1 MTPGTTTTMKTIAV
15 LAVSAL
21 SVLFITTGMRQP
33 ATAVPSTTRATGDDQ
48 GGEKSVKFSHQNHVV
63 EREIACAD
71 CHTAAPGSES
81 SLDRL
86 IPDHQSCET
95 CHGEAI
101 ESDCAYCHTNPD
113 QIEAMVLPSRDLIFS
128 HKKHA
133 GTGGIAC
140 ETCHGGSPPNGSGN
154 DGGEEP
160 GGDDAKHSDAGST
173 ESHMPGMAM
182 CTDCHTTN
190 QVSVNCETCHS
201 NFANLIPEDH
211 LVSGFSKEHRRAARV
226 GSMDV
231 SCQTCHTES
240 FCQDCHTGDQL
251 RGFGGTRGL
260 MTVPGARQAL
270 KDSPDELRLQA
281 AHDLNYRFT
290 HSIDARNRMI
300 DCSGCH
306 DRQAFCAD
314 CHQNGGML
322 TEGKIKPQSHFEAG
336 WIMIGAGSGG
346 GRHAQMG
353 RRDIESCVS
362 CHDVEG
368 QDPTCVLCHSG
379 R

>member
-1 MTPGTTTTMKTIAV
+1 MTPGMEKTVKCAAV
-15 LAVSAL
+15 LALSAL
-21 SVLFITTGMRQP
+21 SVLFVSTGMRQP
-33 ATAVPSTTRATGDDQ
+33 AEAVAAPSAGPGDRQ
-48 GGEKSVKFSHQNHVV
+48 SIQKSVRFSHANHVT
-63 EREIACAD
+63 ERGIACAD
-71 CHTAAPGSES
+71 CHTAATESES
-81 SLDRL
+81 SSDRL

-95 CHGEAI
+95 CHGDAI

-113 QIEAMVLPSRDLIFS
+113 QIEPMVLPPVEVIFS

-133 GTGGIAC
+133 STAGIAC
-140 ETCHGGSPPNGSGN
+140 ETCHGGITDPDPADTATGGPPQMT
-154 DGGEEP
+154 
-160 GGDDAKHSDAGST
+160 AA
-173 ESHMPGMAM
+173 HMPSMPT
-182 CTDCHTTN
+182 CVDCHSAK

-201 NFANLIPEDH
+201 NFTDLIPESH
-211 LVSGFSKEHRRAARV
+211 LVSGYGKEHRRPVRLGA
-226 GSMDV
+226 MDV
-231 SCQTCHTES
+231 SCGTCHTES

-260 MTVPGARQAL
+260 MTVPGARQSL
-270 KDSPDELRLQA
+270 RDSPDELRLQA

-306 DRQAFCAD
+306 DRQTFCAD
-314 CHQNGGML
+314 CHQNGGII

-336 WIMIGAGSGG
+336 WIMIGSGSGG

-368 QDPTCVLCHSG
+368 QDPACGLCHAG
-379 R
+379 P

>member
-1 MTPGTTTTMKTIAV
+1 MTPGMRKTMKVTLV
-15 LAVSAL
+15 LAMAAISI
-21 SVLFITTGMRQP
+21 LFVTTGMRQP
-33 ATAVPSTTRATGDDQ
+33 APVSDGGD
-48 GGEKSVKFSHQNHVV
+48 GGKSVKFSHQNHVV
-63 EREIACAD
+63 EREIACVD
-71 CHTAAPGSES
+71 CHTAAAESES

-86 IPDHQSCET
+86 IPGHQSCET

-101 ESDCAYCHTNPD
+101 ENDCAFCHTNPD
-113 QIEAMVLPSRDLIFS
+113 QIEPEILPSRDLVFS

-140 ETCHGGSPPNGSGN
+140 ETCHGALTAPAGDSSASAPMTMEEASPHIP
-154 DGGEEP
+154 
-160 GGDDAKHSDAGST
+160 A
-173 ESHMPGMAM
+173 MAM
-182 CTDCHTTN
+182 CVDCHSTG

-201 NFANLIPEDH
+201 NFTNLIPENH
-211 LVSGFSKEHRRAARV
+211 LVSGFAKEHRRPVRL
-226 GSMDV
+226 GGMDV
-231 SCQTCHTES
+231 TCSTCHTES

-260 MTVPGARQAL
+260 MTVPGARQSL

-300 DCSGCH
+300 DCSTCH
-306 DRQAFCAD
+306 DRQTFCAD
-314 CHQNGGML
+314 CHQNGGVL

-336 WIMIGAGSGG
+336 WVTIGPASGG

-368 QDPTCVLCHSG
+368 QDPTCVLCHGG

>member
-1 MTPGTTTTMKTIAV
+1 MRPGKDTTLKYIAV

-21 SVLFITTGMRQP
+21 ALLFVTTGMREPVSAFGSIRQE
-33 ATAVPSTTRATGDDQ
+33 SGDEQD
-48 GGEKSVKFSHQNHVV
+48 GGKSLKFSHVNHVV

-71 CHTAAPGSES
+71 CHTAAPESES
-81 SLDRL
+81 ALDRL
-86 IPDHQSCET
+86 LPDHQSCET

-101 ESDCAYCHTNPD
+101 ESDCAYCHSNPD
-113 QIEAMVLPSRDLIFS
+113 QLEAMVLPSRDLIFS

-133 GTGGIAC
+133 DTGGIAC
-140 ETCHGGSPPNGSGN
+140 ETCHGGIASSDVVDEGTMHSG
-154 DGGEEP
+154 
-160 GGDDAKHSDAGST
+160 DAPAD
-173 ESHMPGMAM
+173 EHMPGMAM
-182 CTDCHTTN
+182 CSDCHSTN
-190 QVSVNCETCHS
+190 QVSINCETCHS
-201 NFANLIPEDH
+201 NFSNLIPEDH
-211 LVSGFSKEHRRAARV
+211 LVFGFAKEHRRAVRM

-251 RGFGGTRGL
+251 RSFGGTRGL
-260 MTVPGARQAL
+260 MTVPGARQSM
-270 KDSPDELRLQA
+270 KDSPDELRLEA

-290 HSIDARNRMI
+290 HSIDARSRMI

-306 DRQAFCAD
+306 DRQAFCAE
-314 CHQNGGML
+314 CHQNGGIL

-336 WIMIGAGSGG
+336 WIMIGSGSGG

-368 QDPTCVLCHSG
+368 QDPTCILCHSG

>member
-1 MTPGTTTTMKTIAV
+1 MTPGMRKTMNTAAV
-15 LAVSAL
+15 ITVSAL
-21 SVLFITTGMRQP
+21 AILFVATGMKQP
-33 ATAVPSTTRATGDDQ
+33 SAAATPAAQDRTGQ
-48 GGEKSVKFSHQNHVV
+48 QQPGKSVMFSHENHVV

-71 CHTAAPGSES
+71 CHTAAPESES

-101 ESDCAYCHTNPD
+101 ENDCSYCHTNPD
-113 QIEAMVLPSRDLIFS
+113 AIEPMVLPSRDLIFS

-133 GTGGIAC
+133 TTGGIAC
-140 ETCHGGSPPNGSGN
+140 ETCHGGLPPVDTGN
-154 DGGEEP
+154 GGE
-160 GGDDAKHSDAGST
+160 GGDAGGAMTHSGTGGT
-173 ESHMPGMAM
+173 ESHMPAMAM
-182 CTDCHTTN
+182 CVDCHSAK

-201 NFANLIPEDH
+201 NFTNLIPENH
-211 LVSGFSKEHRRAARV
+211 LVSGFAKEHDRAVRL

-231 SCQTCHTES
+231 TCSTCHTES

-260 MTVPGARQAL
+260 MTVPGARQSL

-290 HSIDARNRMI
+290 HPVDARNRMI

-314 CHQNGGML
+314 CHQNGGIL

-336 WIMIGAGSGG
+336 WVMIASGSGG

-368 QDPTCVLCHSG
+368 QDPTCILCHSG

>member
-1 MTPGTTTTMKTIAV
+1 MTPGMKTTVKYAAV
-15 LAVSAL
+15 LALTAL
-21 SVLFITTGMRQP
+21 SVLFVTTGMKQP
-33 ATAVPSTTRATGDDQ
+33 SMSYSAFDQDGAVQDQ
-48 GGEKSVKFSHQNHVV
+48 SGKSVKFSHENHVV

-71 CHTAAPGSES
+71 CHTAAPESES

-101 ESDCAYCHTNPD
+101 ESDCAFCHTNPD
-113 QIEAMVLPSRDLIFS
+113 AIEPMVLPSRDLVFS

-140 ETCHGGSPPNGSGN
+140 ETCHGGNPPAEGG
-154 DGGEEP
+154 DGGGAAEGGETAHPEP
-160 GGDDAKHSDAGST
+160 AAA
-173 ESHMPGMAM
+173 ESHMPTMST
-182 CTDCHTTN
+182 CVDCHSTN
-190 QVSVNCETCHS
+190 QVSVNCETCHT
-201 NFANLIPEDH
+201 NFTDLIPENH
-211 LVSGFSKEHRRAARV
+211 LVSGFNKEHDRAVRV

-231 SCQTCHTES
+231 TCSTCHTES

-260 MTVPGARQAL
+260 MTVPGARQSL

-300 DCSGCH
+300 DCAACH
-306 DRQAFCAD
+306 DRQTFCAD
-314 CHQNGGML
+314 CHQNGGIL
-322 TEGKIKPQSHFEAG
+322 TEGRIKTQSHFEAG
-336 WIMIGAGSGG
+336 WVLVGPGSGG
-346 GRHAQMG
+346 GRHARMG
-353 RRDIESCVS
+353 SRDIEACVS

-379 R
+379 K